1 MKHTT
6 AVAMD
11 ETEMRRARRER
22 RSAARGVAIAIAAV
36 AQLATAAALA
46 GPNEQAAR
54 MFQRLTGVPPDD
66 ATLASMAT
74 DITQG
79 NALGAAYTAM
89 QNDNFYSVVLK
100 NYVMPWTNVAQTQ
113 FAPLN
118 DYVATVIG
126 MVRDDV
132 PFNTVLSADI
142 LYVGASNLGLPAYSA
157 TDNNHYAQLELSG
170 AKLGDPAVLV
180 QSKQSTVT
188 GLPAAATA
196 GVLTSRAAGQAFFSL
211 GTNRRMFRFTL
222 INYFCGDINN
232 FMDTTRPTD
241 RVRQDVSRSPGGNSQ
256 LFFNNCVGC
265 HSGMDPLAQAFAH
278 YDFTTPINPAT
289 QAPDPTNGQL
299 TYTPAVIAPKY
310 FHNNATFTDG
320 FITPDDSWSNRW
332 RSGQNSLI
340 GWDPTLPGSGAGA
353 KSLGVEL
360 ASTTQFAQCQAQQVF
375 QSVCLRP
382 PSTAADYTQVSTMT
396 SDFKKGG
403 YKLKQ
408 VFAEAAVYCMGN

>member
-6 AVAMD
+6 AVATD
-11 ETEMRRARRER
+11 ETGMRRAPQKRRGL
-22 RSAARGVAIAIAAV
+22 ARGVAIAIAAV

-66 ATLASMAT
+66 ATLASMST

-100 NYVMPWTNVAQTQ
+100 NYAMPWTNVAQTQ

-142 LYVGASNLGLPAYSA
+142 IYIGASNLGLPAYSN
-157 TDNNHYAQLELSG
+157 TDDNHYTQLELSG
-170 AKLGDPAVLV
+170 AKLGNPAVLV

-211 GTNRRMFRFTL
+211 GTNRRMFRFTM
-222 INYFCGDINN
+222 INFFCGDMPN

-241 RVRQDVSRSPGGNSQ
+241 RIRQDVSRSPGGDSQ

-265 HSGMDPLAQAFAH
+265 HSGMDPMAQAFAH
-278 YDFTTPINPAT
+278 YDFTTPINPST
-289 QAPDPTNGQL
+289 GAPDPTNGQL
-299 TYTPAVIAPKY
+299 TYTPTTIAPKY
-310 FHNNATFTDG
+310 FHNNLTFPDG

-332 RSGQNSLI
+332 RTGQNSLI
-340 GWDPTLPGSGAGA
+340 GWDPTLTGSGTGM

-360 ASTTQFAQCQAQQVF
+360 ESTTQFAQCQVQQVF
-375 QSVCLRP
+375 QTVCLRP
-382 PSTAADYTQVSTMT
+382 PSTAADYTQVTTMT
-396 SDFKKGG
+396 GDFKSGG